1 MKKKNI
7 KQRLTYFTFTGPSI
21 ILYCLFILWPLGLA
35 IYYSLQD
42 WNGISTA
49 YNFVGIQNYINVFK
63 EKAFINSILFTLNYM
78 AVLVILLNL
87 IGLLTALA
95 LNTKLKLRGLLR
107 TAFFVP
113 IVISAVVVGYMWNII
128 VSKLFPYLGNL
139 FGIEMLARNWL
150 AYPGTAYA
158 ALIIATVWQSF
169 GYYMII
175 YLTGL
180 QSVPRELLE
189 AAEIDGASKWK
200 KFFHVTVPIIRP
212 TFTVCIFLSIV
223 NGLKAFDMIYSL
235 TSGGPFGS
243 TNTIS
248 FQIYT
253 DAFKRDMLSY
263 ASAKAIIFCI
273 MIIVISL
280 LQVFFMRRKE
290 TEA

>member
-7 KQRLTYFTFTGPSI
+7 KQGLTYFTFTGPSI